1 MKFKSRMKPASAGV
15 MLGSGALVA
24 SLLGVGLSPPA
35 SAELGS
41 KVVPAA
47 VAALKAISTRPT
59 QLQTTKVIGKPIPTG
74 KTIDWIV
81 CGSPLCTV
89 LTGPLQ
95 AAAKVLGWKIDA
107 IPGGLS
113 PETILDAWNL
123 AVQNHPDAVMA
134 SGFPEVVFSSALA
147 KLKAANIPVV
157 NAFVTDKPGNGITA
171 TVLSEPSEYNNT
183 GKAMADYAIGT
194 GGTSTNALF
203 VYGSTFPADVL
214 VEAGY
219 QKESKKL
226 CPSCGL
232 NALNVPES
240 DVGTT
245 LPSVVTAYLTTHP
258 KINYVVL
265 GEGSFEAGIPQALQ
279 TSGFASRVKVV
290 GQYPTQGSLQDLKQ
304 GKIAA
309 LVMTQ
314 QSDAMWQM
322 SDALARFFAGVSVAP
337 SEASSPV
344 WVVTTKTASQ
354 VTPPYYVV
362 KNYQTLYEKLWGK
375 S

>member
-1 MKFKSRMKPASAGV
+1 MHMFKRRAGRVSAGMVLASFALAASLVNVGISSSASAAS
-15 MLGSGALVA
+15 SG
-24 SLLGVGLSPPA
+24 G
-35 SAELGS
+35 
-41 KVVPAA
+41 KIPAA
-47 VAALKAISTRPT
+47 VAELKKVTTRPA
-59 QLQTTKVIGKPIPTG
+59 QLQTTTPIGKSIPSG

-89 LTGPLQ
+89 LTQPLQ
-95 AAAKVLGWKIDA
+95 AAAKVLGWKVDA

-134 SGFPEVVFSSALA
+134 SGFPEAVFSSALA
-147 KLKAANIPVV
+147 QLKTASVPVI
-157 NAFVTDKPGNGITA
+157 NAFVTDKPGNGVTA
-171 TVLSEPSEYNNT
+171 TVMSQPSEYNNT

-194 GGTSTNALF
+194 GGKSTNALF
-203 VYGSTFPADVL
+203 VYGSTFAADVL
-214 VEAGY
+214 VEKGY
-219 QKESKKL
+219 QKESTKL

-232 NALNVPES
+232 STLNVPES

-245 LPSVVTAYLTTHP
+245 LPSVVTGYLTTHP

-265 GEGSFEAGIPQALQ
+265 GEGSFESGIPQALQ
-279 TSGFASRVKVV
+279 TAGMANRIKVV
-290 GQYPTQGSLQDLKQ
+290 GQYPTQGSLQDLSL
-304 GKIAA
+304 GKISA
-309 LVMTQ
+309 LVMTE

-322 SDALARFFAGVSVAP
+322 SDALARHFAGVSVTP

-362 KNYQTLYEKLWGK
+362 KNYQKLYKKLWGK
-375 S
+375 